1 MTGIRRAIAGDAP
14 SLAVLAE
21 RTFRDAFGARNSPE
35 NMDLHCAKVFGPEI
49 QLREIGDAASSPRSR
64 RPSTA

>member
-1 MTGIRRAIAGDAP
+1 MPALRLALPGDAP

-35 NMDLHCAKVFGPEI
+35 NMDLHCAGASAPTSSCAKSAT
-49 QLREIGDAASSPRSR
+49 AAS
-64 RPSTA
+64 